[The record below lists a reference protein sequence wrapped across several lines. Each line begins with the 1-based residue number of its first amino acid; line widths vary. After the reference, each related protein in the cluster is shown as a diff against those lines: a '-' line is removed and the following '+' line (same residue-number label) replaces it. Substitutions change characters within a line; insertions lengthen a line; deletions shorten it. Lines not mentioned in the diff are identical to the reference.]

1 MIPTKHLAWLCCI
14 AKILINAQNIFV
26 VSMSP
31 FRVKLGDFGISKR
44 IQPQAATT
52 FHTQVST
59 QIYGAPE
66 VLGLDSTSETSVYTN
81 SVDIWSLGCVIYEL
95 LAGTRL
101 FASETQVSRYLFGKW
116 PFPEDKLKELSPPT
130 GDAGI
135 SLLKSMLSI
144 QPEDRPTAEDALGNP
159 WLVGLESDDEDSGDD
174 RDETAQ
180 NRDES
185 SWSRKSEDKI
195 TTHGER
201 KNRRGQRNLTPQDA
215 SEFAPGDAALGANA
229 GLQSDSDPTAPNS
242 TINATIMTLT
252 EVASTGSSLVRERSV
267 KLGLTADASQ
277 LPCDS
282 FQNAEEKTD
291 PQCSTSM
298 SPK

>member
-1 MIPTKHLAWLCCI
+1 
-14 AKILINAQNIFV
+14 
-26 VSMSP
+26 MSP
-31 FRVKLGDFGISKR
+31 VRVKLGDFGISKR
-44 IQPQAATT
+44 IQPQATTT

-101 FASETQVSRYLFGKW
+101 FASETQISRYSLGIW
-116 PFPEDKLKELSPPT
+116 PFPEDKLKKLPIPKD
-130 GDAGI
+130 DAGI

-144 QPEDRPTAEDALGNP
+144 QPKDRPTAEDALGNA

-174 RDETAQ
+174 QYETPQ

-185 SWSRKSEDKI
+185 SWSRKSEGKI
-195 TTHGER
+195 TTHDER
-201 KNRRGQRNLTPQDA
+201 KNGRGQKNPIPQGGSEYA
-215 SEFAPGDAALGANA
+215 SGDVAFGANA
-229 GLQSDSDPTAPNS
+229 GLQVNSGPTAS
-242 TINATIMTLT
+242 KFIINPAIMTLAD
-252 EVASTGSSLVRERSV
+252 VAYTGSSLIQKGSM
-267 KLGLTADASQ
+267 KLGLTADISQ
-277 LPCDS
+277 LPGDS
-282 FQNAEEKTD
+282 RQGPRGAEEKMD
-291 PQCSTSM
+291 PQFSTNM